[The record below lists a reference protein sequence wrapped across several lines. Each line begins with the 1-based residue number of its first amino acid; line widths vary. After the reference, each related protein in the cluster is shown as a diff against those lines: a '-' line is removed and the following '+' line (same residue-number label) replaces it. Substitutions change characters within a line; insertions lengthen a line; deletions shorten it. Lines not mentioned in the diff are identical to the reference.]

1 MGSKRCASKNTVLIY
16 IYIYIYTYIYIY
28 IYIYIHLY
36 IYMYYIIILGSIKKV
51 ASLYAKRTS
60 DGKTSQ
66 IRPSPKQNRSE
77 SQCSSIFQEPMNRGK
92 YAHMGLWGED
102 RGGDLSGAGM
112 DVTFLPNLPRNE
124 IYAVCCLPS
133 PHNRISYYF
142 QNKIFPC
149 WNNRGGL
156 HFTAHAWG
164 SKNEPAVPSLPTK
177 R

>member
-1 MGSKRCASKNTVLIY
+1 LRLFLQNFDLVQGVPGFVGCNNSIGGFHENLVTFKRPKLPDFLWAQKDAPQKIQSLYIYTY
-16 IYIYIYTYIYIY
+16 IYIHIYIYIY

-92 YAHMGLWGED
+92 YAHMGL
-102 RGGDLSGAGM
+102 
-112 DVTFLPNLPRNE
+112 
-124 IYAVCCLPS
+124 
-133 PHNRISYYF
+133 
-142 QNKIFPC
+142 
-149 WNNRGGL
+149 
-156 HFTAHAWG
+156 
-164 SKNEPAVPSLPTK
+164 
-177 R
+177 